1 MLQHPMSHHEKK
13 RQIARRMNN
22 GQFLVVAIV
31 LRSWTFGG
39 CHRSSLVGLKLKPFH
54 PRSGDSGPIEY
65 AIFSRIRVYP
75 SVLWNCLDSSGLS
88 SHNPIL

>member
-39 CHRSSLVGLKLKPFH
+39 CHRSTKAQTDLTKLGQGLQLRTKI
-54 PRSGDSGPIEY
+54 G
-65 AIFSRIRVYP
+65 
-75 SVLWNCLDSSGLS
+75 
-88 SHNPIL
+88 